1 MLHRNVQQSLW
12 FRKLD
17 ELHDYAEKFHQ
28 NIKFEFKSSDT
39 ISVKMHDELILELKY
54 HSVTCNYDEPETHII
69 SGDDVEK
76 FDFLFE
82 HVDLLEQLV
91 SSKDVKDVKSRTISI
106 MYVYKEEY
114 CVTFVDDDVIALTIM
129 KEDSDTNEIRIV
141 ELSNTSKVFEI
152 LDKNIKE
159 FAK

>member
-12 FRKLD
+12 FRMLD
-17 ELHDYAEKFHQ
+17 ELHDYAAKFHQ
-28 NIKFEFKSSDT
+28 SIRFEFKSGDT
-39 ISVKMHDELILELKY
+39 IAVRMHDELILELKY
-54 HSVTCNYDEPETHII
+54 TSVIWNHGDPETHII

-91 SSKDVKDVKSRTISI
+91 ASNDVKEIKSRTISI
-106 MYVYKEEY
+106 MFIYKDEYYVTY
-114 CVTFVDDDVIALTIM
+114 VDDDVIALMIM
-129 KEDSDTNEIRIV
+129 KEDSDNNEIRIV
-141 ELSNTSKVFEI
+141 KISNTSEIFEI

-159 FAK
+159 FSK

>member
-12 FRKLD
+12 FRTLD
-17 ELHDYAEKFHQ
+17 ELHDYAAKFHQ
-28 NIKFEFKSSDT
+28 NIRFEFKSSDT
-39 ISVKMHDELILELKY
+39 LAVRMHDELILELKY
-54 HSVTCNYDEPETHII
+54 TSVTWNYGDQETHII

-91 SSKDVKDVKSRTISI
+91 TSRDVKEIKSRTISI
-106 MYVYKEEY
+106 MFIYKDEY
-114 CVTFVDDDVIALTIM
+114 CVTYVDDNVIALMIM
-129 KEDSDTNEIRIV
+129 KEDSDHNEIRIV
-141 ELSNTSKVFEI
+141 NLSNTSEIFEI

>member
-17 ELHDYAEKFHQ
+17 ELHDYAAKFHQ
-28 NIKFEFKSSDT
+28 NIRFEFESSDT
-39 ISVKMHDELILELKY
+39 ISVKMRDELILELKY
-54 HSVTCNYDEPETHII
+54 TSVTWNDGDPETHII
-69 SGDDVEK
+69 GGDDVEK

-82 HVDLLEQLV
+82 HVDLLEKLV
-91 SSKDVKDVKSRTISI
+91 ASRDVKEIKSRTISI
-106 MYVYKEEY
+106 MFIYKDEY
-114 CVTFVDDDVIALTIM
+114 CVTYVDGDVIALTIM
-129 KEDSDTNEIRIV
+129 KEDSDNNEIRIV
-141 ELSNTSKVFEI
+141 NISNTSKIFEI